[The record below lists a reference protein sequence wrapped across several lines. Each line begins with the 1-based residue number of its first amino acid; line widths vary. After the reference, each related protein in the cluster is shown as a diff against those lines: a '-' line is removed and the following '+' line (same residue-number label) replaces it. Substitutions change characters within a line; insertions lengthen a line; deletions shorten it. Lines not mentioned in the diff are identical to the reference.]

1 MMVQHWR
8 GDDIDVESECLEK
21 WHSVFTFN
29 LLQHDG
35 EFVVGNLV
43 NEVALE
49 LHNDVVSGEDWA
61 KSVALLSE
69 EAEAVAFENQ
79 RIVEASF
86 H

>member
-1 MMVQHWR
+1 MMQHGR

-21 WHSVFTFN
+21 WHGVFSFN
-29 LLQHDG
+29 LLQYDG
-35 EFVVGNLV
+35 KFVVGNLV

-49 LHNDVVSGEDWA
+49 LHNDVVSGEDRA
-61 KSVALLSE
+61 ECVALLSK
-69 EAEAVAFENQ
+69 EAEAVALENQ